1 MSNIYYL
8 RNNQDPVSF
17 EVQIGTIGNP
27 ATNVTLRRSGSSVK
41 KVSVTLDATTAP
53 ASPPG
58 DTNTPVPLDPDRATF
73 NIPPTRLGISAE
85 LVGATMVVTLAV
97 LFTAQ
102 DDLKQALAGLTM
114 TVYLSGGL
122 DGTQSYTLQDS
133 DKTLYAGQLLIV
145 ASQAIKLQTN

>member
-17 EVQIGTIGNP
+17 EIRIGTIGNP

-41 KVSVTLDATTAP
+41 KVNVTQDPDATGTP
-53 ASPPG
+53 ASSPK
-58 DTNTPVPLDPDRATF
+58 NTPIPVTPDPKTF
-73 NIPPTRLGISAE
+73 NIPLTELGISAE
-85 LVGATMVVTLAV
+85 LIGATMVVTLAV

-102 DDLKQALAGLTM
+102 DDLKQALAGLTT

-122 DGTQSYTLQDS
+122 DGTQTYPLLDT
-133 DKTLYAGQLLIV
+133 DKTLYPGQSLIV
-145 ASQAIKLQTN
+145 ATIAIKLQTN